1 MCTCGVP
8 LRYACKSHMVTLSVK
23 SYQILR
29 NLLILRYLT
38 ARLQEPVTR
47 VARYRDKYFCSK
59 PIKQLKEN
67 LNHLTKLTFRPQQYN
82 KHCKTVIQ

>member
-1 MCTCGVP
+1 MDFPLCGSCRP
-8 LRYACKSHMVTLSVK
+8 RMITLGVK
-23 SYQILR
+23 SYPILR
-29 NLLILRYLT
+29 NLLILRYLI
-38 ARLQEPVTR
+38 ARLREPVTR

-59 PIKQLKEN
+59 PTKQLKGN